1 MILSIKEQFCIQFD
15 TDEELERDEVFY
27 RNHNIK
33 FSRGYMKI
41 CVLEQK
47 IQADEKYALELFIM
61 WPEIDITYNYG
72 SLFTLM
78 LDIRPKVY

>member
-1 MILSIKEQFCIQFD
+1 MILNIKEQFCIQFD
-15 TDEELERDEVFY
+15 NDEELERDELFY
-27 RNHNIK
+27 RNYNIK

-41 CVLEQK
+41 CILEQK

-61 WPEIDITYNYG
+61 WPEIDITYNYN

-78 LDIRPKVY
+78 LDIKSKVY